1 VEPHGQARGTT
12 LFRRFVLRTAGLSGT
27 TSRSPQSA
35 LHIHPRLKPWP
46 SASGVKRL
54 RLRNPGPVL
63 ASRFSSLA
71 QNYSARAGSN
81 RLTVKVIRNRPAII
95 LADEQRNRRTLNE
108 TLIASL
114 ACTNS
119 SIPGGNRDLCFF
131 SPPTASLHRFQKA
144 YPDIPERTFRA
155 PFPSLRASS
164 GPRWLYPCYFPP
176 CWRKTRSGLSR

>member
-63 ASRFSSLA
+63 ASRISGLA
-71 QNYSARAGSN
+71 QDYSASRSRPGLGTGRAGSK
-81 RLTVKVIRNRPAII
+81 RLTVNVIRNQSAIS
-95 LADEQRNRRTLNE
+95 LGGQQRNRRTLNE
-108 TLIASL
+108 A
-114 ACTNS
+114 
-119 SIPGGNRDLCFF
+119 
-131 SPPTASLHRFQKA
+131 
-144 YPDIPERTFRA
+144 
-155 PFPSLRASS
+155 LRAS
-164 GPRWLYPCYFPP
+164 LQEMDYHFPQLVG
-176 CWRKTRSGLSR
+176 RSFTRYVY

>member
-1 VEPHGQARGTT
+1 MEPHGQARGTT

-81 RLTVKVIRNRPAII
+81 RLTVNVIRNRPAII
-95 LADEQRNRRTLNE
+95 LADEQRNRRALNE

-114 ACTNS
+114 IVRIAVYLAETGIFVS
-119 SIPGGNRDLCFF
+119 SAPPRHLCIGFRKLIPIFPKEPFVLFF
-131 SPPTASLHRFQKA
+131 PV
-144 YPDIPERTFRA
+144 
-155 PFPSLRASS
+155 
-164 GPRWLYPCYFPP
+164 
-176 CWRKTRSGLSR
+176 